1 MLLAV
6 VVLFIILGLVL
17 LFKFMPIKVSG
28 VILSVAA
35 LLLSAGICIV
45 HPKMHKPFTI
55 DIVEYFIKINDDGSM
70 TTTKQTTK
78 TIFKQKMEEER

>member
-35 LLLSAGICIV
+35 LLFSAGICIV

-55 DIVEYFIKINDDGSM
+55 DIVEYFIKFNDDGSM